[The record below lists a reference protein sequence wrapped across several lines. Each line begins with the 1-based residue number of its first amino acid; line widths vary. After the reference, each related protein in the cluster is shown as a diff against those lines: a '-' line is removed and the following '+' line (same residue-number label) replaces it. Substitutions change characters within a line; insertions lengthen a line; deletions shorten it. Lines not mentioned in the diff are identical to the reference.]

1 MEAVAAFV
9 DGDGEPPP
17 ELTYYLLTKN
27 WGNPDGRGWGQWPAR
42 WFTRVRLARNV
53 YQVWGRYVRA
63 ENRAKFTDE
72 TGIVGLVKE
81 GRYGNDELRVT
92 SDELRERVGVW
103 EMWEG
108 IEESD
113 ERRVTS

>member
-1 MEAVAAFV
+1 MADYV
-9 DGDGEPPP
+9 DGDGLPPP

-27 WGNPDGRGWGQWPAR
+27 WGDPDGRGWGKWPAG
-42 WFTRVRLARNV
+42 WFTRVRMARNV
-53 YQVWGRYVRA
+53 YQVWGRYVKA
-63 ENRAKFTDE
+63 ENRAKFVDE

-81 GRYGNDELRVT
+81 VRFGDEIRDTRYEIW
-92 SDELRERVGVW
+92 ERVGQW

-113 ERRVTS
+113 E